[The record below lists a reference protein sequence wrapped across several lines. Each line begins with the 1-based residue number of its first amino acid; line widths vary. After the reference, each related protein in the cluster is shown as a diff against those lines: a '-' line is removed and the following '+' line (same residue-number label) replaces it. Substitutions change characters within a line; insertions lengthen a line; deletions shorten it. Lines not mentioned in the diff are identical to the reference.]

1 MSEGGGWRGCAH
13 LKNQVK
19 SRRVNKQLC
28 GAQGVGALRGRED
41 RKEGRRVT
49 GLGRARGG
57 WGGS

>member
-1 MSEGGGWRGCAH
+1 MGGGRGGGGGWI

-28 GAQGVGALRGRED
+28 RAQGVGALRGRED

-49 GLGRARGG
+49 WLGEV
-57 WGGS
+57 GGSS